1 MGHSGLT
8 LAIGE
13 SWDAE
18 QGDGDARLAEIQSLF
33 AEETDAPL
41 DVLARNL
48 RAWTRSHLQT
58 EHVAQCLTVAER
70 ARQDFAVLVTIGIG
84 GSDLGARVFHDT
96 FNHPYHNR
104 MSVEERGGAPE
115 AYFTG
120 DTFDPRRLIG
130 LLEMLNSRNL
140 LHKTLFNVISK
151 SGRTGETIA
160 TLMIIR
166 ETLQR
171 HALTWQN
178 HVVATTELTPAS
190 ALFQIHQDTP
200 FYSGGLLPV
209 PEGVGGRFSAFSPV
223 GLFFLAMTAGK
234 NETPETR
241 IREAMQSVQ
250 RADEDFRY
258 AELPI
263 AYQLARWLQLAEE
276 RKDIGTIVF
285 YNYADNS
292 CLGEW
297 FVQLYTESIQ
307 ERGGGANVIPAK
319 GPTSNHSMLNG
330 ILAGP
335 RDKVVLFIHW
345 EELGDDVSVPKD
357 TGIGSLSWRSSVL
370 AQSEQASETFN
381 STKDVAERLAN
392 NKNGEA
398 KSVGAPN
405 NVAERLANDTIAVF
419 EGQSMSQI
427 QTASYRGTTMDFTEN
442 GVPNAT
448 LILPK
453 RNIGNVCHLM
463 RTLMDT
469 VAVKGRLQGLHLE
482 DTQLAVERELTY
494 RQDAVEGYKQRTR
507 EFSSWRKANGY
518 IG

>member
-1 MGHSGLT
+1 MSHSSLT
-8 LAIGE
+8 LDIST

-18 QGDGDARLAEIQSLF
+18 HGNGDARLAAIHTLF
-33 AEETDAPL
+33 AAETDAPL
-41 DVLARNL
+41 DVLENNL

-58 EHVAQCLTVAER
+58 EHIALCRAVAER
-70 ARQDFAVLVTIGIG
+70 ARQAFDALVTIGIG

-96 FNHPYHNR
+96 CNHPYHNR
-104 MSVEERGGAPE
+104 MSVAERGGAPE
-115 AYFTG
+115 VYFTG

-151 SGRTGETIA
+151 SGWTSETIA

-166 ETLQR
+166 ERLQR
-171 HALTWQN
+171 HGLTWQN
-178 HVVATTELTPAS
+178 HVVATTGLTPES
-190 ALFQIHQDTP
+190 ALFQIHQKTP
-200 FYSGGLLPV
+200 FYSGELLPV

-234 NETPETR
+234 NETPATR
-241 IREAMQSVQ
+241 IREAMQGVQ
-250 RADEDFRY
+250 RADEDFR
-258 AELPI
+258 AESSV

-319 GPTSNHSMLNG
+319 GPTSNHSILNG

-345 EELGDDVSVPKD
+345 EKLGDDVNVPKD
-357 TGIGSLSWRSSVL
+357 TGIGGEL
-370 AQSEQASETFN
+370 A
-381 STKDVAERLAN
+381 D
-392 NKNGEA
+392 
-398 KSVGAPN
+398 
-405 NVAERLANDTIAVF
+405 F
-419 EGQSMSQI
+419 EGLSLSQI
-427 QTASYRGTTMDFTEN
+427 QTASYRGTAMSFTEN

-453 RNIGNVCHLM
+453 RDIGNVCHLM

-469 VAVKGRLQGLHLE
+469 VAVKGRLQGLHLDGTE
-482 DTQLAVERELTY
+482 FALERELTY
-494 RQDAVEGYKQRTR
+494 RQDAVEDYKRRTR
-507 EFSSWRKANGY
+507 EIARRMSNT
-518 IG
+518 

>member
-151 SGRTGETIA
+151 SGRTSETIA

-171 HALTWQN
+171 HSLTWQN
-178 HVVATTELTPAS
+178 HVVATTGLTPES
-190 ALFQIHQDTP
+190 ALFQIHQETP

-241 IREAMQSVQ
+241 IREAMQGVQ
-250 RADEDFRY
+250 RADEDFRSV
-258 AELPI
+258 ELPI
-263 AYQLARWLQLAEE
+263 AYQLARWLQFAEE
-276 RKDIGTIVF
+276 REGIGTIVF

-307 ERGGGANVIPAK
+307 ERDGGANVIPAK

-357 TGIGSLSWRSSVL
+357 TGIGGDL
-370 AQSEQASETFN
+370 
-381 STKDVAERLAN
+381 
-392 NKNGEA
+392 
-398 KSVGAPN
+398 
-405 NVAERLANDTIAVF
+405 AVF

-453 RNIGNVCHLM
+453 RDIGNVCHLM

-494 RQDAVEGYKQRTR
+494 RQDAVEGYKQRT
-507 EFSSWRKANGY
+507 FSVLAQSER
-518 IG
+518 IRCS

>member
-115 AYFTG
+115 VYFTG

-151 SGRTGETIA
+151 SGRTSETIA

-178 HVVATTELTPAS
+178 HVVATTGLTPES
-190 ALFQIHQDTP
+190 ALFQIHQETP
-200 FYSGGLLPV
+200 FYSGELLPV

-241 IREAMQSVQ
+241 IREAMQGVQ

-357 TGIGSLSWRSSVL
+357 TGIGFSSWRK
-370 AQSEQASETFN
+370 AS
-381 STKDVAERLAN
+381 
-392 NKNGEA
+392 GQA
-398 KSVGAPN
+398 KSMTAPN
-405 NVAERLANDTIAVF
+405 NVTERLANDTIAVF

-453 RNIGNVCHLM
+453 RDIGNVCRLM

-494 RQDAVEGYKQRTR
+494 RQDAVEGYKQLFVLALSERISGLVDEHPTT
-507 EFSSWRKANGY
+507 
-518 IG
+518 

>member
-1 MGHSGLT
+1 MGHSSLT
-8 LAIGE
+8 LDIST

-18 QGDGDARLAEIQSLF
+18 HGNGDATRRASRPGGLSYRDVEQGNGDARLAAIHSLF
-33 AEETDAPL
+33 AAETDAPL
-41 DVLARNL
+41 DVLENNL

-58 EHVAQCLTVAER
+58 QHIALCRAVAER
-70 ARQDFAVLVTIGIG
+70 ARQDFDALVTIGIG

-96 FNHPYHNR
+96 CNHPYHNR
-104 MSVEERGGAPE
+104 MSVAERGGAPE
-115 AYFTG
+115 VYFTG

-151 SGRTGETIA
+151 SGRTSETIA

-171 HALTWQN
+171 QGLTWQK
-178 HVVATTELTPAS
+178 HVVATTGLTPES
-190 ALFQIHQDTP
+190 ALFQMHQKKP
-200 FYSGGLLPV
+200 FYSGELLPV

-234 NETPETR
+234 NETPATR
-241 IREAMQSVQ
+241 IREAMRGVQ
-250 RADEDFRY
+250 RADEDFRS
-258 AELPI
+258 AESSV
-263 AYQLARWLQLAEE
+263 AYQLARWLQFAEE
-276 RKDIGTIVF
+276 SKDIGTIVF

-319 GPTSNHSMLNG
+319 GPTSNHSILNG

-345 EELGDDVSVPKD
+345 EKLGDDVNVPKD
-357 TGIGSLSWRSSVL
+357 TGIGGEL
-370 AQSEQASETFN
+370 A
-381 STKDVAERLAN
+381 D
-392 NKNGEA
+392 
-398 KSVGAPN
+398 
-405 NVAERLANDTIAVF
+405 F
-419 EGQSMSQI
+419 EGLSLSQI
-427 QTASYRGTTMDFTEN
+427 QTASYRGTAMSFTEN

-453 RNIGNVCHLM
+453 RDIGNVCHLM

-469 VAVKGRLQGLHLE
+469 VAVKGRLQGLHLD
-482 DTQLAVERELTY
+482 DTEIALESELTY
-494 RQDAVEGYKQRTR
+494 SQDAVEGYKQRTR
-507 EFSSWRKANGY
+507 EIAREMFHT
-518 IG
+518 

>member
-41 DVLARNL
+41 DVLECNL

-115 AYFTG
+115 VYFTG

-151 SGRTGETIA
+151 SGKTGETIA

-171 HALTWQN
+171 HSLTWQN
-178 HVVATTELTPAS
+178 HVVATTGLTPAS
-190 ALFQIHQDTP
+190 ALFQIHQETP
-200 FYSGGLLPV
+200 FYSGELLPV

-241 IREAMQSVQ
+241 IREAMQGVQ

-357 TGIGSLSWRSSVL
+357 TGIGFLSWRK
-370 AQSEQASETFN
+370 AS
-381 STKDVAERLAN
+381 
-392 NKNGEA
+392 GEA
-398 KSVGAPN
+398 KSEKSHETLS
-405 NVAERLANDTIAVF
+405 ERLANDEIAVF

-453 RNIGNVCHLM
+453 RDIGNVCHLM

-494 RQDAVEGYKQRTR
+494 RQDAVEGYKQQT
-507 EFSSWRKANGY
+507 FSVLAQSERIRSLVHQHPSA
-518 IG
+518 

>member
-1 MGHSGLT
+1 MGHSSLT
-8 LAIGE
+8 LDIST

-18 QGDGDARLAEIQSLF
+18 QGNGDARLAAIHPLF
-33 AEETDAPL
+33 AAETDAPL

-58 EHVAQCLTVAER
+58 EHIARCRAVAER
-70 ARQDFAVLVTIGIG
+70 ARQDFDALVTIGIG

-96 FNHPYHNR
+96 CNHPYHNR
-104 MSVEERGGAPE
+104 MSVAERGGAPE
-115 AYFTG
+115 VYFTG

-151 SGRTGETIA
+151 SGRTSETIA

-166 ETLQR
+166 DTLQR
-171 HALTWQN
+171 HGLTWQN
-178 HVVATTELTPAS
+178 HVVATTGLTPKS
-190 ALFQIHQDTP
+190 ALFQIHQETP
-200 FYSGGLLPV
+200 FYSGELLPV

-234 NETPETR
+234 NETPATR
-241 IREAMQSVQ
+241 IREAMQGVQ

-258 AELPI
+258 AESPLV
-263 AYQLARWLQLAEE
+263 YQLARWLQLAEE
-276 RKDIGTIVF
+276 REGIGTIVF

-319 GPTSNHSMLNG
+319 GPTSNHSILNG
-330 ILAGP
+330 ILNGP

-345 EELGDDVSVPKD
+345 EKLGDDVSVPKD
-357 TGIGSLSWRSSVL
+357 TGIG
-370 AQSEQASETFN
+370 
-381 STKDVAERLAN
+381 
-392 NKNGEA
+392 GEFA
-398 KSVGAPN
+398 
-405 NVAERLANDTIAVF
+405 DF
-419 EGQSMSQI
+419 EGLSLSQI
-427 QTASYRGTTMDFTEN
+427 QTASYRGTAMSFTEN

-453 RNIGNVCHLM
+453 RDIGNVCHLM

-469 VAVKGRLQGLHLE
+469 VAVKGRLQGLHLDGTE
-482 DTQLAVERELTY
+482 LALESELTY
-494 RQDAVEGYKQRTR
+494 SQDAVEDYKKRTR
-507 EFSSWRKANGY
+507 EIARRMSNT
-518 IG
+518 